1 MPKERVKKKPRNYY
15 ITHGYEG
22 VEILVPMDDQDSYA
36 VLDEDADEV
45 LHGESDEEIT
55 NRLVRD
61 EWNKQ
66 K

>member
-1 MPKERVKKKPRNYY
+1 MPKEQVKKKPRNYW
-15 ITHGYEG
+15 IASGYEG

-55 NRLVRD
+55 NRLWRD
-61 EWNKQ
+61 EWK

>member
-1 MPKERVKKKPRNYY
+1 MNKKKKPRNYW
-15 ITHGYEG
+15 ITSGYEG

-55 NRLVRD
+55 NRLVSD
-61 EWNKQ
+61 
-66 K
+66 

>member
-1 MPKERVKKKPRNYY
+1 MNKKKKRRNYW
-15 ITHGYEG
+15 ITSGSEG

-61 EWNKQ
+61 EWK